1 MQYVT
6 SIKDIKFLPALSVFL
21 SSWSFPRFLST
32 VYLVHHQMNNANN
45 ETFSFLN
52 PQVFRRLTYACY
64 MRKPARFRPG
74 CQVPAPQFQL
84 HFSFPGQA
92 REARLSCL

>member
-1 MQYVT
+1 MHYVT

-21 SSWSFPRFLST
+21 SSWSFPRFVST

-52 PQVFRRLTYACY
+52 PHFFGSL
-64 MRKPARFRPG
+64 ARSRQSVQQD
-74 CQVPAPQFQL
+74 CKI
-84 HFSFPGQA
+84 
-92 REARLSCL
+92 

>member
-6 SIKDIKFLPALSVFL
+6 SIKDIKFLSALSVFL

-74 CQVPAPQFQL
+74 CQVPAPQLQL